1 MNCVT
6 GLDPAAY
13 ANPSG
18 QLTTEQVNFYSV
30 TGLDPAAYANPS
42 GQLTTEQVKLY

>member
-1 MNCVT
+1 MRTNILVLFNLLIVVNCVT

-18 QLTTEQVNFYSV
+18 QLTTEQVKFY
-30 TGLDPAAYANPS
+30 
-42 GQLTTEQVKLY
+42 E